1 MGVLADLRLPSLR
14 ELSLDFCRTLTNA
27 CLASLARLSL
37 ERLSVAWTNLS
48 TLEGLGQF
56 KTLSI
61 QGCKLM
67 TEEGLS
73 HVLSSRL
80 EELDIRDCLF
90 NVRGL
95 GTALRKLKISD
106 YHAKG
111 FKCPCSVME
120 LDIFCDLTFAASP
133 ESLANDVRE
142 ATGCLVR
149 VWHDGRW
156 V

>member
-1 MGVLADLRLPSLR
+1 M
-14 ELSLDFCRTLTNA
+14 
-27 CLASLARLSL
+27 
-37 ERLSVAWTNLS
+37 
-48 TLEGLGQF
+48 EGLGLGQL
-56 KTLSI
+56 KNLSI

-106 YHAKG
+106 YQAKG